1 MTPQQSEALRLARDG
16 MYHADSEH
24 DACGVGLIGET
35 SGKPTRRVVDAA
47 IEALSSIWHRGAV
60 DADGKTGD
68 GAGLLLDLPVEF
80 FTSAINASG
89 HEVRPGR
96 LAVGVI
102 FLPRTDLVAQDACRT
117 IVEAELIRAGLF
129 VYGWRQVPVDAS
141 VIGRKAKQTRP
152 EIEQVMIAGPEP
164 HEQSSDEFEKQLYV
178 VRRRIERR
186 IVEAQLRDFYICSLS
201 ARSIVYK
208 GLFLAESL
216 ATFYPDVRDP
226 LFTSRMAILHQR
238 YSTNTFPQWWLAQP
252 FRTLAHNGE
261 INTIRGNRNWMRTH
275 EIKMASLA
283 FAGTANDIKP
293 VIPVG
298 ASDTASLDA
307 AIELLV
313 RSGKAMPTAR
323 GVAGIARHGRRNPR
337 HVPVHGFGD
346 GAMGRACRARDDRWP
361 LGGRRTGPQ
370 RAAPARLFADR

>member
-186 IVEAQLRDFYICSLS
+186 IVEAQLRDF
-201 ARSIVYK
+201 
-208 GLFLAESL
+208 
-216 ATFYPDVRDP
+216 
-226 LFTSRMAILHQR
+226 
-238 YSTNTFPQWWLAQP
+238 
-252 FRTLAHNGE
+252 
-261 INTIRGNRNWMRTH
+261 
-275 EIKMASLA
+275 
-283 FAGTANDIKP
+283 
-293 VIPVG
+293 
-298 ASDTASLDA
+298 
-307 AIELLV
+307 
-313 RSGKAMPTAR
+313 
-323 GVAGIARHGRRNPR
+323 
-337 HVPVHGFGD
+337 
-346 GAMGRACRARDDRWP
+346 
-361 LGGRRTGPQ
+361 
-370 RAAPARLFADR
+370 